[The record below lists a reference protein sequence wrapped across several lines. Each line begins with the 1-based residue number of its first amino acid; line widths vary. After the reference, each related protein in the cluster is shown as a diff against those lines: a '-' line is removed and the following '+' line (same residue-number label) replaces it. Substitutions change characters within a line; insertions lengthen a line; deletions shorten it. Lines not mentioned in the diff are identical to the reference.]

1 MDQSESS
8 IAGSCSHRKIASK
21 GFLPIH
27 APLARQKD
35 CVNAVVKEF
44 QSSSGLAL
52 EADHQRCARTGKDR
66 QTQPPNYPKESGG
79 TKSSSHVWD

>member
-1 MDQSESS
+1 MGQLGSS
-8 IAGSCSHRKIASK
+8 IAGSRSHRRIASK

-27 APLARQKD
+27 APPVHQKD
-35 CVNAVVKEF
+35 YADVAAKEF

-52 EADHQRCARTGKDR
+52 EVDRQRCAWTGKDR